1 MMRILFGICLGLLS
15 VMALAQG
22 GDSLQAVE
30 AERAKLQAE
39 SRNAE
44 ALCYERFAVNAC
56 LSEVAAQRRAQAAV
70 LRKRELV
77 LRDAQRAERTREQLD
92 RLSEK
97 QVDELQRNLEAQG
110 KPAAPPAET
119 KVAPAPAKPAAPAM
133 DKATPITP
141 EQAAAN
147 RAVFEAKQEEAARRK
162 VELEKRLLEKKDR
175 AEPLPT
181 TP

>member
-1 MMRILFGICLGLLS
+1 MMRSLFAICSGLMSL
-15 VMALAQG
+15 MPLAQA
-22 GDSLQAVE
+22 GDTLEAVE

-56 LSEVAAQRRAQAAV
+56 LSEVATQRRAHAAV
-70 LRKRELV
+70 LRKRELA
-77 LRDAQRAERTREQLD
+77 LRDAQRAERTLEQLD

-97 QVDELQRNLEAQG
+97 QADEVQRTLEARG
-110 KPAAPPAET
+110 KLAAPPAET
-119 KVAPAPAKPAAPAM
+119 KVATAPTKPPASTGEKAA
-133 DKATPITP
+133 PITP

-147 RAVFEAKQEEAARRK
+147 RAAFEAKQEEAARRK
-162 VELEKRLLEKKDR
+162 AELEKRLLEKRDR

>member
-1 MMRILFGICLGLLS
+1 MMRVLFGICLGLLS

-56 LSEVAAQRRAQAAV
+56 LSEVATQRRAQAAV

-77 LRDAQRAERTREQLD
+77 LRDAQRAERTREQWE
-92 RLSEK
+92 RLNEK
-97 QVDELQRNLEAQG
+97 QAQALEQTLDAQG
-110 KPAAPPAET
+110 KPASLPAER
-119 KVAPAPAKPAAPAM
+119 KEAPTPAKRAASAPE
-133 DKATPITP
+133 KTPSITP
-141 EQAAAN
+141 VQAAAN
-147 RAVFEAKQEEAARRK
+147 RAAFESKQDEAARHK
-162 VELEKRLLEKKDR
+162 SEVEKRLQEKKDR
-175 AEPLPT
+175 AESLPT